1 VLKRD
6 IVVYYIVI
14 IQELFLPDALH
25 NSPLKGDTVYT
36 LKINKVP
43 LKSIG
48 DNILHMPTFFV

>member
-1 VLKRD
+1 MLKRD

-36 LKINKVP
+36 LEINKVP